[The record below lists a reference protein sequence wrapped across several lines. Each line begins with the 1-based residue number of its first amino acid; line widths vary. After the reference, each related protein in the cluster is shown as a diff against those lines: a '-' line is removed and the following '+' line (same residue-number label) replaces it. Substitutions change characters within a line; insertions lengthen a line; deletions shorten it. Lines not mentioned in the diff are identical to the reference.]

1 MLMTAITGR
10 YELHTI
16 RVLLVDDYQTVLE
29 GLQRM
34 LATDET
40 IEVVGI
46 ARNGEEAINKA
57 MALSPDVITMD
68 IRMNG
73 MDGIDTTRRLKAKI
87 PNVNVLA
94 LTMYGESTIREAIDA
109 GVSGYIL
116 KDSDYNQIIEAI
128 HQVSSGGYPITPSLT
143 RQRALQY
150 AAL

>member
-1 MLMTAITGR
+1 MLMTATIGR
-10 YELHTI
+10 HELHTI
-16 RVLLVDDYQTVLE
+16 RVLLVDDYQAVLD

-34 LATDET
+34 LATDKT

-46 ARNGEEAINKA
+46 ARGGEEAINKA
-57 MALSPDVITMD
+57 IALSPDVITMD

-73 MDGIDTTRRLKAKI
+73 LDGIDTTRRLKAKI

-116 KDSDYNQIIEAI
+116 KDSDYNQIIQAI

-143 RQRALQY
+143 RQRVLEY